1 MRFVATHDTK
11 KLTEHRLR
19 EQGYSDGYAG
29 KVARSPLAVYQRS
42 WRLGREARAR
52 QDGGNDAA

>member
-1 MRFVATHDTK
+1 MSRIAFTRDVV

-42 WRLGREARAR
+42 WRLGREARAK
-52 QDGGNDAA
+52 QDGRDV